1 MLTFSRTALYTSI
14 YLLASATHRQLFSVV
29 SERQLLQLLQ
39 PTVFDEH
46 LNVVMNIYLDF
57 QYEASGVHG
66 NMHPKTSAH
75 GRGIKLGTPFLSTK
89 ENGTGLGLAVCYR
102 IAERLGAKINVQ
114 SSAEGTSFSICFKT
128 S

>member
-1 MLTFSRTALYTSI
+1 MLTFSRTALYTPI

-29 SERQLLQLLQ
+29 SERQLLQ

-66 NMHPKTSAH
+66 NVHPKTSAH
-75 GRGIKLGTPFLSTK
+75 GRGIIADSPSR
-89 ENGTGLGLAVCYR
+89 ELAD
-102 IAERLGAKINVQ
+102 
-114 SSAEGTSFSICFKT
+114 
-128 S
+128 